1 MPVSAW
7 AITLALAVPALVLP
21 GAARAWGDLGH
32 QVIGN
37 LAYPRLTPAA
47 RQAVD
52 ALLAQDT
59 DSLSAPDFASR
70 TTWADKYRDS
80 LPSAP
85 KQRYLATREWHYV
98 DIQIEGGS
106 LDAACHGRIALA
118 PGTLAS
124 AGPARSCVV
133 DKLLQFSQEL
143 ADPATPT
150 AERILALKF
159 VMHFV
164 GDLHQPLHA
173 ADHHDHGGN
182 AITVRPAAAQTR
194 IDLHRYWDSYLVRRV
209 GTTLAK
215 ASAQV
220 DKHIT
225 PARAAAWAQGT
236 VDDWALETHGQA
248 RAAAY
253 DLADQQPLDEPA
265 EGLGKMLD
273 EAYEAR
279 GRAVVR
285 ESLAKAAVR
294 LAHLLNG
301 LFR

>member
-1 MPVSAW
+1 MRPVHW
-7 AITLALAVPALVLP
+7 PVVPLALCGLLAST
-21 GAARAWGDLGH
+21 AACAWGDLGH
-32 QVIGN
+32 QVIGT
-37 LAYPRLTPAA
+37 LAYARLTPEA

-52 ALLAQDT
+52 ALLAQDADT
-59 DSLSAPDFASR
+59 LTAPDFASR
-70 TTWADKYRDS
+70 STWADKYRDS

-85 KQRYLATREWHYV
+85 KRRYLATREWHYA
-98 DIQIEGGS
+98 DIQIDGGS
-106 LDAACHGRIALA
+106 LDEACHGRPALP

-124 AGPARSCVV
+124 AGPAQACVV
-133 DKLLQFSQEL
+133 DKLLQFSREL
-143 ADPATPT
+143 SDPATPA

-215 ASAQV
+215 ASTQV

-225 PARAAAWAQGT
+225 PARATAWAQGT
-236 VDDWALETHGQA
+236 VDDWALESHALA

-253 DLADQQPLDEPA
+253 DLAGQQPLDEPA
-265 EGLGKMLD
+265 DGTGRVLD

-279 GRAVVR
+279 GRAAVR
-285 ESLAKAAVR
+285 EALGKAAVR

-301 LFR
+301 LLR